1 MKINKKALE
10 LIENGLSSKTV
21 SKLNES
27 QIDVLHKKLVEEQ
40 INVSKTDTA
49 TITKLK
55 NEKKPFQVYEK
66 ELDEEEEVTVD
77 PNKETETQDA
87 NQVGPSSDD
96 GFGGEDDGMGM
107 FESEADLKPGQPNPW
122 AICHAQVGPKKT
134 RKFERCVQSV
144 KKQLEEGKNPLSLFL
159 ENEISKLV
167 EKHIQPKMTKGEL
180 LKYLSEGDR
189 KKDDEKPPKEKTK
202 PKPQDDPWTETE
214 VEEPWREIDIIPI
227 TPKIE
232 PRKRHPFKNP
242 FPTLENDTKT
252 APVRTKPDVKP
263 RTRPGHP
270 MKNPHPGEK
279 VSPKAKVDENNP
291 AESPTIAPTRTK
303 PDVKPRTRPS
313 HPMKNPNPGEKT
325 SPKAKKISPEVA
337 KDKVIDT
344 IMNILK
350 K

>member
-21 SKLNES
+21 SKLTES
-27 QIDVLHKKLVEEQ
+27 QINILHKKLVAEQ

-55 NEKKPFQVYEK
+55 SEKKPFQVYEK

-77 PNKETETQDA
+77 PNKETETQDPK
-87 NQVGPSSDD
+87 QVGPSSDD
-96 GFGGEDDGMGM
+96 GFGDEQDGMGM

-144 KKQLEEGKNPLSLFL
+144 KKQLAEGKNPLSLFL

-180 LKYLSEGDR
+180 LKYLSEGG
-189 KKDDEKPPKEKTK
+189 
-202 PKPQDDPWTETE
+202 
-214 VEEPWREIDIIPI
+214 
-227 TPKIE
+227 
-232 PRKRHPFKNP
+232 
-242 FPTLENDTKT
+242 DTKT

-279 VSPKAKVDENNP
+279 PSPKAKTTVDENNP
-291 AESPTIAPTRTK
+291 AEAPTIAPTRTK

-313 HPMKNPNPGEKT
+313 HPMKNPHPGEKPN
-325 SPKAKKISPEVA
+325 PKAKKISPEIA